1 MIDYLSLTEKDH
13 TFINGIPCF
22 GNESDGDHFDEEI
35 LLSLQNGVFASNF
48 HRNNLLVN
56 TSSGFLLDEI
66 IKNESY
72 IIDLAS
78 GPGMGLV
85 SSLMQ
90 LHPDFDAL
98 ITDANLNILKGWKK
112 YLDAKEKVS
121 NLSMA
126 QFSLFEL
133 PFKNESVKAFSS
145 FIGVSSTRG
154 GTEGYDKALSEIY
167 RCLDNGGRFYTV
179 ENEWSDIPLIL
190 DLFEKMGKEP
200 WSVFLGE
207 QLSWHDR
214 FVKNGFDILYEEE
227 YVDMPLLRNDNE
239 LGEAAYKYGVSISLK
254 AKAYIVRKR

>member
-1 MIDYLSLTEKDH
+1 MIDYLILTEKDH

-90 LHPDFDAL
+90 LNPDFDAL

-133 PFKNESVKAFSS
+133 PFKNECGDDKHEYGSGILQDDGVGSS
-145 FIGVSSTRG
+145 GVFIG
-154 GTEGYDKALSEIY
+154 
-167 RCLDNGGRFYTV
+167 
-179 ENEWSDIPLIL
+179 
-190 DLFEKMGKEP
+190 
-200 WSVFLGE
+200 
-207 QLSWHDR
+207 
-214 FVKNGFDILYEEE
+214 
-227 YVDMPLLRNDNE
+227 
-239 LGEAAYKYGVSISLK
+239 
-254 AKAYIVRKR
+254 